1 MLLSKDILLF
11 VVSVAV
17 TESLATDKETNVGT
31 QKYCGR
37 NLVNVLTI
45 ICDGMYNNQLAPASS
60 TSTNLFRPKR
70 SVLTIF
76 QRSNTRHR
84 RGAYDE
90 CCRKGCSL
98 DEMVGYCGSPSSSFK
113 DGPE

>member
-60 TSTNLFRPKR
+60 TS
-70 SVLTIF
+70 S
-76 QRSNTRHR
+76 
-84 RGAYDE
+84 
-90 CCRKGCSL
+90 
-98 DEMVGYCGSPSSSFK
+98 
-113 DGPE
+113 